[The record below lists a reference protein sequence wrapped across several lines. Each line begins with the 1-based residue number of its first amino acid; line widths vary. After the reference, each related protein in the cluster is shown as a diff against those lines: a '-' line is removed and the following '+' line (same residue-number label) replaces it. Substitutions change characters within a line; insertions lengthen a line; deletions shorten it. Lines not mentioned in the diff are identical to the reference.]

1 MPNYPATPKNSD
13 NRLDRP
19 VDRAELEQRIIDDY
33 QVLMQLA
40 GEGTSPGFV
49 AIDLSMAQAKAL
61 HLIGHGGPITMSA
74 LAARLGVTAST
85 TSGLVDRLVERGL
98 VDRRSEPADRR
109 QVVVDV
115 TADGR
120 RLIDDFRELGSGAF
134 RQILV
139 RLSPEELDVLA
150 RAIQI
155 LIAHLPQPDDSGAS
169 LTAPVSR

>member
-1 MPNYPATPKNSD
+1 VPNNPVTPN
-13 NRLDRP
+13 DRP
-19 VDRAELEQRIIDDY
+19 IAGEGGRAKLEQRIIDDY

-40 GEGTSPGFV
+40 GEVTSPGFV

-74 LAARLGVTAST
+74 LASKLGVTAST

-98 VDRRSEPADRR
+98 IDRRSEPADRR
-109 QVVVDV
+109 QVVVGV
-115 TADGR
+115 TAEGR

-134 RQILV
+134 RAILA
-139 RLSPEELDVLA
+139 RLSDDELDVLS

-155 LIAHLPQPDDSGAS
+155 LITHLPTPDDQGDSGSSARS
-169 LTAPVSR
+169 VTR

>member
-1 MPNYPATPKNSD
+1 M
-13 NRLDRP
+13 
-19 VDRAELEQRIIDDY
+19 LEQRIIDDY

-40 GEGTSPGFV
+40 GGLTSPGFV

-61 HLIGHGGPITMSA
+61 HLIGLGGPITMSA
-74 LAARLGVTAST
+74 LASKLGVTAST

-109 QVVVDV
+109 QVVVDA
-115 TADGR
+115 TSDGR

-134 RQILV
+134 RQILS
-139 RLSPEELDVLA
+139 RLSGDELDVLS

-155 LIAHLPQPDDSGAS
+155 LVAHVTPPEALGESAVLGRLPRSPS
-169 LTAPVSR
+169 LKR

>member
-1 MPNYPATPKNSD
+1 VPNYPVAPKDPAGGADPS
-13 NRLDRP
+13 
-19 VDRAELEQRIIDDY
+19 DRAALEQRIIDDY

-40 GEGTSPGFV
+40 GEATSPGFV

-74 LAARLGVTAST
+74 LASRLGVTAST

-98 VDRRSEPADRR
+98 VDRRSDPADRR

-120 RLIDDFRELGSGAF
+120 RLIDDFRELGSGEF
-134 RQILV
+134 RKILS
-139 RLSPEELDVLA
+139 RLSSDELDVLS

-155 LIAHLPQPDDSGAS
+155 LISHVPTPTDQGVGSAA
-169 LTAPVSR
+169 VSVTG